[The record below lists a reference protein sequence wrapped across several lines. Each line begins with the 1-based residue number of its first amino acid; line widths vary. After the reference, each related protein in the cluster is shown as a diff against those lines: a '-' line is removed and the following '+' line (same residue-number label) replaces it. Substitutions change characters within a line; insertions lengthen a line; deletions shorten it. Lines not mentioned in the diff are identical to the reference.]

1 MLLTQQRMLAHYAA
15 AKADRFLMST
25 WSVSAA
31 GTYLLKEK
39 VIWRKNRI
47 SALLAVS
54 QNTSHYLG
62 MRLSA
67 KNADMFT
74 NQDDLGSYHINSSTL
89 YTFPS

>member
-1 MLLTQQRMLAHYAA
+1 MLLTPRRMPAHYAA
-15 AKADRFLMST
+15 AKADLFLMIT

-47 SALLAVS
+47 SALYAVS
-54 QNTSHYLG
+54 QNTLHYLG

-67 KNADMFT
+67 KNAVMFT
-74 NQDDLGSYHINSSTL
+74 SQDNLGSYHINSSTS
-89 YTFPS
+89 YAFPS